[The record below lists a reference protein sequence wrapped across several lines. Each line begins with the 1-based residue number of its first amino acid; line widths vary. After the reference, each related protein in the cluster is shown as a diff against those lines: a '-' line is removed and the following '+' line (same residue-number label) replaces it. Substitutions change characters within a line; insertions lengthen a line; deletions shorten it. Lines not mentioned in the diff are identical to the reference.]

1 MIGVLCV
8 PRFWHIDLEWCWLHT
23 EYLDIFDSVCCHFK
37 FFNPFQRSNLKLKS
51 PFATTSVSCMSSGYP
66 WCLWSSWSCWPP
78 SWPSR
83 PPWSPFVSSEVGQ
96 SVYLA
101 GSRRWDDCVF
111 EGLVQH
117 WKRTTGVE
125 DSRVERV
132 CSGGWGEA
140 KRLGRLCKARPRCL
154 ETGRFPDVVLVEE
167 ATWGM

>member
-1 MIGVLCV
+1 MDFRILIKKLES
-8 PRFWHIDLEWCWLHT
+8 FLEWVIQFIFDAVPIIGYDDRGPVCPQILTHWFGMVLAT

-37 FFNPFQRSNLKLKS
+37 YFNPFQRSNRKLKS

-101 GSRRWDDCVF
+101 GSRRWEDDCVF

-125 DSRVERV
+125 DSSVERDLFR
-132 CSGGWGEA
+132 GMGWG
-140 KRLGRLCKARPRCL
+140 
-154 ETGRFPDVVLVEE
+154 
-167 ATWGM
+167 